1 MKTNPGKIYGDKSFT
16 VSTYR
21 ILTEL
26 HDEAV
31 RFGIPLSE
39 TLNEALIAKIRARGG
54 SGIEAMRLQLQ
65 KKMEEL
71 ELLKNTIRHL
81 QKSID
86 QEEERLRNIY
96 DAREIDLTLRLGPT
110 YVLRELCRH
119 TTFTI
124 MPRINRISLDELE
137 PGMRIVERK
146 ENYVLVETD
155 EKHILPDPEGFLRR
169 IDSNFDLE
177 SMINDIMNNSL
188 FLGYIEDFKLS
199 YKVGNWKKYVPER
212 HADIRKNIIQEL
224 NGSNFE
230 ENSGNIHTS
239 SLHCIT

>member
-16 VSTYR
+16 VSSYR

-39 TLNEALIAKIRARGG
+39 TLTEALIGKIRARGG

-71 ELLKNTIRHL
+71 ELLKNTIRDI
-81 QKSID
+81 QNNIE
-86 QEEERLRNIY
+86 QEEARLRKVY
-96 DAREIDLTLRLGPT
+96 DAREINLTLRLGPS
-110 YVLRELCRH
+110 YALRELCRH

-146 ENYVLVETD
+146 ENYVLVEID
-155 EKHILPDPEGFLRR
+155 EKHILPDPEGFMRR
-169 IDSNFDLE
+169 INSTFDLE
-177 SMINDIMNNSL
+177 LLTNDIMNSAL
-188 FLGYIEDFKLS
+188 FLGYIEDFKLR
-199 YKVGNWKKYVPER
+199 YKVGDWKTYVVER
-212 HADIRKNIIQEL
+212 HADIRKNVIEEL

-230 ENSGNIHTS
+230 EHSQEIRDT
-239 SLHCIT
+239 SLHCIP

>member
-16 VSTYR
+16 VSSYR

-26 HDEAV
+26 HDEAI
-31 RFGIPLSE
+31 RFGIPVSE
-39 TLNEALIAKIRARGG
+39 TLTEALIAKIRARGG

-65 KKMEEL
+65 KKVEEL
-71 ELLKNTIRHL
+71 ELLKNNIRDL

-86 QEEERLRNIY
+86 QEEERLRKVY
-96 DAREIDLTLRLGPT
+96 DAREIDLTLRLGPA
-110 YVLRELCRH
+110 YVLRELCKH

-124 MPRINRISLDELE
+124 MPRINRIELDALE

-146 ENYVLVETD
+146 ENYVLVETE
-155 EKHILPDPEGFLRR
+155 EKHILPDPEGFLRK
-169 IDSNFDLE
+169 INSTFDLE
-177 SMINDIMNNSL
+177 LLANDIMNNAL
-188 FLGYIEDFKLS
+188 FLGYLEDFKMR
-199 YKVGNWKKYVPER
+199 YKVGDWKTYIVDR
-212 HADIRKNIIQEL
+212 HADIRKNIIEEL

-230 ENSGNIHTS
+230 ENSGIIHTS

>member
-16 VSTYR
+16 VSSYR

-39 TLNEALIAKIRARGG
+39 TLTEALIAKIRARGG

-71 ELLKNTIRHL
+71 ELLKNTIRDI
-81 QKSID
+81 QNNIQ
-86 QEEERLRNIY
+86 QEEERLRKVS
-96 DAREIDLTLRLGPT
+96 DAREIDLTLRLGPA

-124 MPRINRISLDELE
+124 MPRINRIELGALE

-155 EKHILPDPEGFLRR
+155 EKHILPDPEGFLRK
-169 IDSNFDLE
+169 INSNFDLE
-177 SMINDIMNNSL
+177 ILRNDIMNNSL
-188 FLGYIEDFKLS
+188 FLGYIEDFKLR
-199 YKVGNWKKYVPER
+199 YKVGDWKTYIVDR
-212 HADIRKNIIQEL
+212 HADIRKYIIEEL
-224 NGSNFE
+224 NGSNFVK
-230 ENSGNIHTS
+230 NSKKIEPTT
-239 SLHCIT
+239 LQCIS

>member
-21 ILTEL
+21 ILTEI

-54 SGIEAMRLQLQ
+54 LGIEAMRLQLQ
-65 KKMEEL
+65 RKMEEF
-71 ELLKNTIRHL
+71 ELLKNTISDI
-81 QKSID
+81 QKNIE
-86 QEEERLRNIY
+86 QEEERLRKVY
-96 DAREIDLTLRLGPT
+96 DAREIDLTLRLGPA

-155 EKHILPDPEGFLRR
+155 EKHILPDPEGFLKKLN
-169 IDSNFDLE
+169 STFDLE
-177 SMINDIMNNSL
+177 LLTNDIMNNTL
-188 FLGYIEDFKLS
+188 FLGYIEDFKLR
-199 YKVGNWKKYVPER
+199 YKVGNWKTYILER
-212 HADIRKNIIQEL
+212 HSDIRKNIIEEL

-230 ENSGNIHTS
+230 DHSQQIRDTY
-239 SLHCIT
+239 LHCIH

>member
-31 RFGIPLSE
+31 RYGIPLSE
-39 TLNEALIAKIRARGG
+39 TLNEALIAKIRSRGG

-65 KKMEEL
+65 RKMEEL
-71 ELLKNTIRHL
+71 ELLKNTIRDL
-81 QKSID
+81 QKSIG
-86 QEEERLRNIY
+86 QEEERLRKVY
-96 DAREIDLTLRLGPT
+96 DAREIDLTLRLGPA
-110 YVLRELCRH
+110 YLLREICKH

-137 PGMRIVERK
+137 PGMKIVERK

-155 EKHILPDPEGFLRR
+155 EKHILPDPEGFMKR
-169 IDSNFDLE
+169 INSDFDLE
-177 SMINDIMNNSL
+177 LMASDIMGNTL
-188 FLGYIEDFKLS
+188 FVGYLEDFRQR
-199 YKVGNWKKYVPER
+199 YKVGEWKNYVPEK
-212 HADIRKNIIQEL
+212 HEEVRKNVIKEI
-224 NGSNFE
+224 NGSERKE
-230 ENSGNIHTS
+230 EAV
-239 SLHCIT
+239 LH

>member
-16 VSTYR
+16 VSSYR

-26 HDEAV
+26 HDEAI
-31 RFGIPLSE
+31 RFGIPVSE
-39 TLNEALIAKIRARGG
+39 TLTEALIAKIRARGG

-65 KKMEEL
+65 KKVEEL
-71 ELLKNTIRHL
+71 ELLKNNIRDL

-86 QEEERLRNIY
+86 QEEERLRKVY
-96 DAREIDLTLRLGPT
+96 DAREIDLTLRLGPA
-110 YVLRELCRH
+110 YVLRELCKH

-124 MPRINRISLDELE
+124 MPRINRIELDALE

-155 EKHILPDPEGFLRR
+155 EKHILPDPEGFLRK
-169 IDSNFDLE
+169 INSTFDLE
-177 SMINDIMNNSL
+177 LLANDIMNNAL
-188 FLGYIEDFKLS
+188 FLGYLEDFKMR
-199 YKVGNWKKYVPER
+199 YKVGDWKTYIVDR
-212 HADIRKNIIQEL
+212 HADIRKNIIEEL

-230 ENSGNIHTS
+230 ENSGIIHTS

>member
-1 MKTNPGKIYGDKSFT
+1 MKTNPGKIYGDKSFS
-16 VSTYR
+16 VSSYR

-39 TLNEALIAKIRARGG
+39 TLTEALIAKIRARGG

-71 ELLKNTIRHL
+71 ELLKNTIRDI
-81 QKSID
+81 QNNIE
-86 QEEERLRNIY
+86 QEEERLRKVY
-96 DAREIDLTLRLGPT
+96 DAREIDLTLRLGPA
-110 YVLRELCRH
+110 YALRELCRH

-124 MPRINRISLDELE
+124 MPRINRIELEALE

-146 ENYVLVETD
+146 ENYILVETD
-155 EKHILPDPEGFLRR
+155 EKHILPDPEGFLRK
-169 IDSNFDLE
+169 INSTFDLE
-177 SMINDIMNNSL
+177 LLANDIMNNAL
-188 FLGYIEDFKLS
+188 FLGYLEDFKMR
-199 YKVGNWKKYVPER
+199 YKVGDWKTYIVDR
-212 HADIRKNIIQEL
+212 HADIRKNIIEEL

-230 ENSGNIHTS
+230 ENSGIIHTS

>member
-16 VSTYR
+16 VSSYR

-26 HDEAV
+26 HDEAI
-31 RFGIPLSE
+31 RFGIPVSE
-39 TLNEALIAKIRARGG
+39 TLTEALIAKIRARGG

-65 KKMEEL
+65 KKVEEL
-71 ELLKNTIRHL
+71 ELLKNNIRDL

-86 QEEERLRNIY
+86 QEEERLRKVY
-96 DAREIDLTLRLGPT
+96 DAREIDLTLRLGPA

-124 MPRINRISLDELE
+124 MPRINRIELGALE

-155 EKHILPDPEGFLRR
+155 EKHILPDPEGFLRK
-169 IDSNFDLE
+169 INSTFDLE
-177 SMINDIMNNSL
+177 LLTNDIMNNAL
-188 FLGYIEDFKLS
+188 FLGYLEDFKLR
-199 YKVGNWKKYVPER
+199 YKVGDWKTYIPER
-212 HADIRKNIIQEL
+212 HADIRKNIIEEL
-224 NGSNFE
+224 NGNERKE
-230 ENSGNIHTS
+230 EVISQ
-239 SLHCIT
+239 